1 LNAACEGL
9 PFEQQLLDQIN
20 PRITFSRSGKKVGI
34 LELQL
39 GHQGGVSDCIETPR
53 SYVANSFH
61 RSERLP
67 ICGGYRFLII
77 RSAAQNTPPKPSK
90 TFLPISG
97 EVEAIKVHYLV
108 PRRYEVVKELFLRVL
123 TSVDFR

>member
-9 PFEQQLLDQIN
+9 PFEQQLLDQII
-20 PRITFSRSGKKVGI
+20 PRITFNRSGKKVGI

-77 RSAAQNTPPKPSK
+77 RSAVQNTPQKPSK

-108 PRRYEVVKELFLRVL
+108 PHRYEAVHKLLLGIL
-123 TSVDFR
+123 TPIDFR